1 MSALLEL
8 IKEAPPE
15 DREAAAKLLKPYL
28 DIKLPPEPEPTW
40 IGMKE
45 FRSLLPVPK
54 SPTWL
59 RTYLF
64 PRVDWVVN
72 PTPGPGGITKIDK
85 QAAIDWLTWHGS
97 EIDWSKPLPKG

>member
-8 IKEAPPE
+8 IKETPPE
-15 DREAAAKLLKPYL
+15 DRRAVAKLLQPY
-28 DIKLPPEPEPTW
+28 IKQPPELKPIW

-64 PRVDWVVN
+64 PKVNWVVN
-72 PTPGPGGITKIDK
+72 PTPGRGGITKINK
-85 QAAIDWLTWHGS
+85 QAAIDWLTRHSS
-97 EIDWSKPLPKG
+97 EIDWGKPLPKG